1 MRFLFFICILTLLA
15 GCQSVDFKKD
25 EAKGVQFLRGSMREA
40 MQQAQS
46 KNQLI
51 FLDFYAEWCSY
62 CKKMKQVTF
71 SDPTCG
77 EYLNSK
83 FVNMTVDA
91 EKGEGQTLAAR
102 FQIRSFPAYVILSP
116 DGQLL
121 AQGGGY
127 KEVPEFITWLQTVLP
142 KK

>member
-1 MRFLFFICILTLLA
+1 MRFLLVVCMLTLLA
-15 GCQSVDFKKD
+15 SCHTVDFKKD
-25 EAKGVQFLRGSMREA
+25 EAGGVQFFRGNLQEA
-40 MQQAQS
+40 MQQART

-51 FLDFYAEWCSY
+51 FLDFYAEWCSF

-77 EYLNSK
+77 EYMNSK

-91 EKGEGQTLAAR
+91 EKGEGQTLAGR
-102 FQIRSFPAYVILSP
+102 YQISSFPAYVILSP
-116 DGQLL
+116 DGQIL

-127 KEVPEFITWLQTVLP
+127 KEVPEFITWIQNVLP